1 MSFPSLSF
9 SVTNTF
15 NIGGMEYTKS
25 SICRNVLAGLLVKDE
40 CFNSDGNRACK
51 YTVSGDIVY
60 SLDEI
65 EKDIAD

>member
-1 MSFPSLSF
+1 
-9 SVTNTF
+9 
-15 NIGGMEYTKS
+15 MEYTKS